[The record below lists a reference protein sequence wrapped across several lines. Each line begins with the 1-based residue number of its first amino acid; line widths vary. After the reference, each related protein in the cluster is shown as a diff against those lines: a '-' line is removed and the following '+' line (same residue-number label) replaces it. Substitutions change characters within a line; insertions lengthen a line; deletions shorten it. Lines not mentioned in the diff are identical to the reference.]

1 MSRAPF
7 LIPSCLGG
15 VAAILSF
22 YARSSQ
28 LPKLAVLGLAG
39 GLAGGWLVYLLS
51 QASLETPDSLPEALK
66 AGALQGALAGL
77 WGGLTAWLLLCLWNG
92 PGTWLGLN
100 PLP

>member
-15 VAAILSF
+15 VAAMLSF

-51 QASLETPDSLPEALK
+51 QASLETPDSLPEPG
-66 AGALQGALAGL
+66 GASPIR
-77 WGGLTAWLLLCLWNG
+77 LTMPELFVSW
-92 PGTWLGLN
+92 P
-100 PLP
+100 